1 MLKQNLTN
9 NAQYPRRMIGGGNA
23 QDRTMFGRTS
33 LRNQWAGQGGILP
46 TSGLPVGNLAGGS
59 WSLPPKAGGMSS
71 RNISEGSATL
81 SASGAAV
88 QTQQNIAAAIT
99 AGAVVSGQGAMFGLI
114 SATIVVN
121 TAQATANQIAD
132 AVWNKTLP

>member
-1 MLKQNLTN
+1 
-9 NAQYPRRMIGGGNA
+9 
-23 QDRTMFGRTS
+23 
-33 LRNQWAGQGGILP
+33 
-46 TSGLPVGNLAGGS
+46 
-59 WSLPPKAGGMSS
+59 MSS

-88 QTQQNIAAAIT
+88 QTQQNISSSITAAASLT
-99 AGAVVSGQGAMFGLI
+99 AAGSMYGLI

-121 TAQATANQIAD
+121 TGQATANEIAN

>member
-1 MLKQNLTN
+1 MLKQNLTL
-9 NAQYPRRMIGGGNA
+9 NAQYPRRMFGGGNA

-71 RNISEGSATL
+71 RNDSEGTATL
-81 SASGAAV
+81 SATGVAV
-88 QTQQNIAAAIT
+88 QTQQNISSSITAAASLT
-99 AGAVVSGQGAMFGLI
+99 AAGSMYGLI

-121 TAQATANQIAD
+121 TGQATANEIAD